1 MQNQKEKKITQK
13 NVALLASIEIFRPE
27 VQFSQYNHG

>member
-1 MQNQKEKKITQK
+1 MQNQKKKNNPK
-13 NVALLASIEIFRPE
+13 KRVALLAAIEIFRPE